1 MRLYLRLFLIIVI
14 GCGIVSCSEKKQD
27 KTIITQK
34 PKPVKKKATQSM
46 SDYEQ
51 SIPIEWVGS
60 VYHVN
65 VSRQADSSLPLADD
79 GAGNKYYDNKIKLS
93 IVRKDQSEFYSRTFT
108 KADFVNYVDELY
120 RKNSALLGIVF
131 DKVEGNNLIF
141 AVSIGSPDKMSD
153 EYVPLVMRISNLG
166 AVSILKDTLLDT
178 GNTEGEESEADMEEE
193 DDGV

>member
-1 MRLYLRLFLIIVI
+1 MRLYLRLFLIIVV

-27 KTIITQK
+27 KNIITQK
-34 PKPVKKKATQSM
+34 PKPVKKKVTQSM

-51 SIPIEWVGS
+51 SIPVEWVGS

-65 VSRQADSSLPLADD
+65 VSRQADQSLPLADD
-79 GAGNKYYDNKIKLS
+79 GAGNKYYDNKIRLS
-93 IVRKDQSEFYSRTFT
+93 IVRKDQSEFYDRTFT

-141 AVSIGSPDKMSD
+141 AVSIGSPDKLSD
-153 EYVPLVMRISNLG
+153 EYVPLVMKISNLG
-166 AVSILKDTLLDT
+166 AVSFLKDTLLDT
-178 GNTEGEESEADMEEE
+178 GNTSEDVPDADMEEE

>member
-1 MRLYLRLFLIIVI
+1 MRLYLRLFLIIVV
-14 GCGIVSCSEKKQD
+14 GCGIVCCSEKKQD
-27 KTIITQK
+27 KNIITQK

-51 SIPIEWVGS
+51 SIPVEWVGS

-65 VSRQADSSLPLADD
+65 VSRQPDSSLPLADD
-79 GAGNKYYDNKIKLS
+79 GAGNKYYDNKIKLC
-93 IVRKDQSEFYSRTFT
+93 IVRKDQSEFYGRTFT

-153 EYVPLVMRISNLG
+153 EYVPLVMKISNLG
-166 AVSILKDTLLDT
+166 AVSIQKDTLLDT
-178 GNTEGEESEADMEEE
+178 GNTEGDESEADMEEE

>member
-1 MRLYLRLFLIIVI
+1 MRLFLRLFLIIVV
-14 GCGIVSCSEKKQD
+14 GCGISSCSEKKQD

-34 PKPVKKKATQSM
+34 PKPVKNKATQSM

-51 SIPIEWVGS
+51 SIPVEWVGS

-65 VSRQADSSLPLADD
+65 VSRQADQSLPLADD

-108 KADFVNYVDELY
+108 KADFVNYVDESY

-153 EYVPLVMRISNLG
+153 EYVPLVMKISNLG
-166 AVSILKDTLLDT
+166 AVSIQKDTLLDT
-178 GNTEGEESEADMEEE
+178 GNTEGDESEVDAEDD

>member
-1 MRLYLRLFLIIVI
+1 MRLYLRLFLVIVV

-27 KTIITQK
+27 KNIITQK

-51 SIPIEWVGS
+51 SIPVEWVGS

-65 VSRQADSSLPLADD
+65 VSRHADSSLPLADD

-93 IVRKDQSEFYSRTFT
+93 IVRKDQSEFYGRTFT

-153 EYVPLVMRISNLG
+153 EYVPLVMKISNLG
-166 AVSILKDTLLDT
+166 AVSILKDTLLDI

>member
-1 MRLYLRLFLIIVI
+1 MRLYLRLFLIIVV
-14 GCGIVSCSEKKQD
+14 GFGIVSCSEKKQD
-27 KTIITQK
+27 KNIITQK

-51 SIPIEWVGS
+51 SIPVEWLGS

-65 VSRQADSSLPLADD
+65 VSRQADQSLPLADD

-93 IVRKDQSEFYSRTFT
+93 IVRKDQSEFYDRTFT

-141 AVSIGSPDKMSD
+141 AVSIGSPDKLSD
-153 EYVPLVMRISNLG
+153 EYVPLVMKISNLG
-166 AVSILKDTLLDT
+166 AVSFLKDTLLDT
-178 GNTEGEESEADMEEE
+178 GNTAEDVPDADMEEE

>member
-1 MRLYLRLFLIIVI
+1 MRLYLRLFLVIIV
-14 GCGIVSCSEKKQD
+14 GCAIVSCSEKKQD
-27 KTIITQK
+27 KNIITQK

-51 SIPIEWVGS
+51 SIPVEWVGS
-60 VYHVN
+60 VYYVN

-79 GAGNKYYDNKIKLS
+79 GIGNKYYDNKIKLS
-93 IVRKDQSEFYSRTFT
+93 IVRKDQSEFYGRTFT

-153 EYVPLVMRISNLG
+153 EYVPLVMKISNLG

-178 GNTEGEESEADMEEE
+178 GNTEGEESEADMEDE